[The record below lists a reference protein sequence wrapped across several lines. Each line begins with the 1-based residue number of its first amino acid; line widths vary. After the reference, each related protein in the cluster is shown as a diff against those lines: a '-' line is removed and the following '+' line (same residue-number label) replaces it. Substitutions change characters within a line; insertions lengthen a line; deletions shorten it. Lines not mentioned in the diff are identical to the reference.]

1 MGAPFRKQPA
11 RRQPPEGL
19 ETLVWIWTLEGAV
32 RRGLAAE
39 TPGERSAA
47 IEALAEARER
57 LDETLAALEAV
68 IGVGDAS

>member
-1 MGAPFRKQPA
+1 
-11 RRQPPEGL
+11 
-19 ETLVWIWTLEGAV
+19 V